1 MFGRVFRSRGRR
13 ERRSAECLT
22 RRTSEGALEECV
34 ERGQRSEA
42 PAEGRAGPGTGS
54 HALRQARRFVVVGVL
69 AALLDY
75 GSYRLLLL
83 VDVPIDP
90 AKAVGF
96 ILGTTLSYLLN
107 RLWTFGAGGRA
118 HVVGRFLALYATTL
132 VINVAVN
139 AVLVRLLDGV
149 TGRITIAWL
158 IAQGV
163 ASALNFLGMRYL
175 VFPAR
180 PAAEGSPHD

>member
-1 MFGRVFRSRGRR
+1 MLV
-13 ERRSAECLT
+13 
-22 RRTSEGALEECV
+22 
-34 ERGQRSEA
+34 
-42 PAEGRAGPGTGS
+42 
-54 HALRQARRFVVVGVL
+54 RQASRFVVVGVL

-83 VDVPIDP
+83 ADVPIDP

-96 ILGTTLSYLLN
+96 VLGTTLSYLLN
-107 RLWTFGAGGRA
+107 RSWTFGAAGRA
-118 HVVGRFLALYATTL
+118 HVVGRFVALYATTL
-132 VINVAVN
+132 AINVGVN

-158 IAQGV
+158 VAQGV

-180 PAAEGSPHD
+180 LAAEGAPCD